1 MLIDKDSSVPTK
13 EESDMAFFAELRSE
27 LGHQT
32 GKGIGRL
39 VGGTFTISAMT
50 LLGVFDWVR
59 PKSWKTIEGESPLR
73 HNTWRIAFLSFI
85 VACMAN
91 SNLVVFSFD
100 HPDANKGTTGV
111 FVQLEAEDEI
121 GAEKK
126 EMYTPVG
133 SGEDTLVRYG
143 DLTIMRYKRSWM
155 GNSPTIYIPKK
166 VCLLIPAGERVWLR
180 LEAPPKQVFNMHP
193 HVTFF
198 VSPRAEPHTRLEQ
211 LAWTVLGK
219 PKALTTKW
227 RDMRDRWDEVD
238 DKPFLAN
245 ALMAR
250 YIPYP
255 HAGGMVCV

>member
-13 EESDMAFFAELRSE
+13 EEPDMAFFAELRSE

-59 PKSWKTIEGESPLR
+59 PKSWKTIEGESSLR

-91 SNLVVFSFD
+91 SNLVVFSFT
-100 HPDANKGTTGV
+100 HPDENENSMNV
-111 FVQLEAEDEI
+111 LVQLDSDEDI
-121 GAEKK
+121 GMQRK
-126 EMYTPVG
+126 EMFIPVG
-133 SGEDTLVRYG
+133 SKDESLVQYEG
-143 DLTIMRYKRSWM
+143 FAVMKYKRSWV

-166 VCLLIPAGERVWLR
+166 TCLLIPAGEQVHLR
-180 LEAPPKQVFNMHP
+180 LEGPPKQVFNMHRE
-193 HVTFF
+193 VTFF
-198 VSPRAEPHTRLEQ
+198 TSPRAEPHTRLDQ
-211 LAWTVLGK
+211 LVWAVLGK
-219 PKALTTKW
+219 PKALTTNW
-227 RDMRDRWDEVD
+227 REMRDQWDEVD
-238 DKPFLAN
+238 DKPFHAK

-255 HAGGMVCV
+255 HAGGRVCV